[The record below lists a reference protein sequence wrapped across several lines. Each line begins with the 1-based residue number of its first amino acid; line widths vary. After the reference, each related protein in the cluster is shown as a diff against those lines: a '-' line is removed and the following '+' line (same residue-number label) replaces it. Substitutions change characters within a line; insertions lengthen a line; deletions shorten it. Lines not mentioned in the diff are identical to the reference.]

1 MSNVFLETGIIITL
15 AAILGAGVRFFRQPL
30 ILAYITTGLIIG
42 PLSLMGVKNQDA
54 LNFLSELG
62 ITFLLF
68 LVGLELSLK
77 ELKTVGKIALAA
89 GLGQIVF
96 TSLVGFILT
105 SLLGFN
111 MVSSIYVSVALTFS
125 STIIVVKL
133 LAEKR
138 DLNSLYGK
146 ITVGFL
152 LVQDF
157 VAISAL
163 ILLSGFSSN
172 SNSWW
177 NFPLIIIK
185 GFLLLF
191 LVLYLSKKVIPSVF
205 SKIAK
210 SSELLFLTSIAW
222 CFVFASVSYLIGFSL
237 EIGAFLAGL
246 ALATTQQNWQIAAK
260 IKPLR
265 DFFIVIFFIILG
277 SQMVIT
283 NLSQLWFPVIALSL
297 FVLIGNPLILM
308 FIFGR
313 MGLRKRTSFFAGVTV
328 AQISEFS
335 LILVTLGQK
344 LGHVGGDVVGVVT
357 MVGII
362 TITLSSYM
370 ILYTNSFYKRL
381 LPFLGYFEKK
391 GLPEEYNL
399 PETEL
404 KNHVILVG
412 CHRLGYDLLKV
423 FKKGKVPLVVV
434 DFDPE
439 VVKKLSA
446 EGVISLF
453 GDIADPEIMDKL
465 NLSEARMVISTVP
478 DLEENLI
485 LILEAQLRNR
495 RVSII
500 TTALDDEDAV
510 ELYRKGSDYVIVP
523 HFLGGQHVA
532 QIIAQHL
539 EKDLKLSNLKEDHL
553 EELHS
558 RKAFLR

>member
-335 LILVTLGQK
+335 LISRG
-344 LGHVGGDVVGVVT
+344 
-357 MVGII
+357 
-362 TITLSSYM
+362 S
-370 ILYTNSFYKRL
+370 RL
-381 LPFLGYFEKK
+381 K
-391 GLPEEYNL
+391 
-399 PETEL
+399 
-404 KNHVILVG
+404 
-412 CHRLGYDLLKV
+412 
-423 FKKGKVPLVVV
+423 
-434 DFDPE
+434 
-439 VVKKLSA
+439 
-446 EGVISLF
+446 
-453 GDIADPEIMDKL
+453 
-465 NLSEARMVISTVP
+465 
-478 DLEENLI
+478 
-485 LILEAQLRNR
+485 
-495 RVSII
+495 
-500 TTALDDEDAV
+500 
-510 ELYRKGSDYVIVP
+510 
-523 HFLGGQHVA
+523 
-532 QIIAQHL
+532 
-539 EKDLKLSNLKEDHL
+539 
-553 EELHS
+553 
-558 RKAFLR
+558 